1 MKFEHLL
8 KIYWSR
14 GLYFN
19 GRLYKLDWT
28 LREMFNNLAGF
39 GKPTRQNFIKRFEAR
54 FFLCHPTHKNY
65 SFLHMTG
72 DQKKIINMYVA
83 QLINTSNDIYN
94 LTRLNLVRL
103 YLIKS
108 FRGRAQML
116 GKPSRGQRTWSNAW
130 TAYKY
135 NKILKI
141 FVNQVIK
148 NNKIS
153 KKPEKID
160 YKRVK
165 RKLRKRD
172 VKIKMQITNIKPDIW
187 F

>member
-19 GRLYKLDWT
+19 GHLYKLNWT
-28 LREMFNNLAGF
+28 FREMFNNLAGLA
-39 GKPTRQNFIKRFEAR
+39 KKTRFNFTRRFEYG
-54 FFLCHPTHKNY
+54 FYIKNPAHQ
-65 SFLHMTG
+65 SFVFVNHTA
-72 DQKKIINMYVA
+72 DRKKIINMYMS
-83 QLINTSNDIYN
+83 QITNTSNDIYN
-94 LTRLNLVRL
+94 LTRLNLIRL

-135 NKILKI
+135 NTVLKQ
-141 FVNQVIK
+141 FVNQIIK
-148 NNKIS
+148 SNKIAT
-153 KKPEKID
+153 KIEKIN
-160 YKRVK
+160 YKVVK
-165 RKLRKRD
+165 RKLKKRD
-172 VKIKMQITNIKPDIW
+172 PKIKMQYFSNKKDLW